1 MDVPANSVAV
11 GNPCRVI
18 KTYDE
23 YIDENRKLM
32 RQVPIFYKKY
42 TIDYISNEQKLE
54 MNTKLKQTI
63 GFIE

>member
-1 MDVPANSVAV
+1 MAV

-32 RQVPIFYKKY
+32 RQVPIFDKKY
-42 TIDYISNEQKLE
+42 TIGYISNEQKLE
-54 MNTKLKQTI
+54 MNTKLKQSI